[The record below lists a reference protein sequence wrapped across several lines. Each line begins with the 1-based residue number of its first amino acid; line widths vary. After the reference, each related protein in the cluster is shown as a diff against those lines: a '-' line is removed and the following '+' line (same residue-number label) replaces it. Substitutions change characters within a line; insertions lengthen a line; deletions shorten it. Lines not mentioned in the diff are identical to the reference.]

1 MKIIKQCEDCDSTD
15 IVMHNATMKWD
26 FEKQEWIYH
35 DGGFNGETAT
45 YMCLDKF
52 HENIDVIEIEE

>member
-1 MKIIKQCEDCDSTD
+1 MGTIKQCEDCDSTD
-15 IVMHNATMKWD
+15 IVMNNAVMKWD

-35 DGGFNGETAT
+35 DGESAT

-52 HENIDVIEIEE
+52 HENLHVIEIEEK